1 MQTYIALLN
10 FTQQGV
16 ANIKEA
22 PARLDA
28 AKEAYKAVGGEIHA
42 FYLTMGRFDAVVIGS
57 VPDDKTAARLAL
69 AIGAQG
75 NIRTESLRAFPEDEY
90 REIVAGLP

>member
-1 MQTYIALLN
+1 MQTYVVLIN

-16 ANIKEA
+16 ANIKEG

-28 AKEAYKAVGGEIHA
+28 AREAYKAIGGELQA
-42 FYLTMGRFDAVVIGS
+42 FYLTMGRFDAISIGT
-57 VPDDKTAARLAL
+57 VPDDKAGARMAL